1 MELNLNLDN
10 RTELNKIFLLYSH
23 LDMSEKAQEV
33 YLDFMVKNKISDIA
47 GGKRPVVL
55 EEKDLI
61 ELMMFFKKEF
71 LPAAKQLLTEEV
83 RIGVPQG
90 RIMEVMGSDLRFSTS
105 EKLIRKFVNEYYG
118 TMVKKMLNREVFKK
132 IPNGDALLLTSIKIV
147 LDSTKQLFFDD
158 LSYMFRLNK
167 LQPINEQL
175 DAEFIEMFKE
185 ERDEEIFEKEKKQ
198 LLEINQKMYSN
209 LLKFEE
215 SKENKEIFG
224 N

>member
-1 MELNLNLDN
+1 MNLNLDN

-167 LQPINEQL
+167 LQPINE
-175 DAEFIEMFKE
+175 
-185 ERDEEIFEKEKKQ
+185 
-198 LLEINQKMYSN
+198 
-209 LLKFEE
+209 
-215 SKENKEIFG
+215 
-224 N
+224 